1 MGTCLWHLSIEM
13 YGYIHYNG
21 KQKGGE
27 TPMGK
32 RKKSNDKVDRLT
44 RYINLIVALL
54 NLILVVLLLIEKLTG

>member
-1 MGTCLWHLSIEM
+1 M

-32 RKKSNDKVDRLT
+32 QKKSNGKVDRLAS
-44 RYINLIVALL
+44 YINLVVAIL